1 MATWAFSGCG
11 ELGLLSS
18 CGVGASHRSGFS
30 CEARALEHVG
40 FSSWDAGQSRGSGD
54 RAQYLWCVGLVALR
68 HVESSWTRDGN
79 LPPLH

>member
-1 MATWAFSGCG
+1 MAMWAFSGCG

-40 FSSWDAGQSRGSGD
+40 FGSCDAGQSRGSGA
-54 RAQYLWCVGLVALR
+54 RAQ
-68 HVESSWTRDGN
+68 
-79 LPPLH
+79 